1 MRQEENVK
9 LIVAYAVVL
18 GIAYL
23 ALGVAELA
31 LGIQYLLWSNE
42 NVSLA
47 GIVPADILGGF
58 ASLVIG
64 ATFLFSSSVLRGARE
79 SWGYIIVGL
88 FLSAVYGV
96 LYMLIVG
103 ADGLNTWLSYV
114 AGEGDWTWDWLT
126 SGTAGPGLLRPEIWL
141 FLASLPLAYL
151 TLRALKQF
159 HVVS

>member
-1 MRQEENVK
+1 MRQENVK

-31 LGIQYLLWSNE
+31 LGIHHLLLSNE
-42 NVSLA
+42 NASLA

-64 ATFLFSSSVLRGARE
+64 ATFLFSLSVLRGARE
-79 SWGYIIVGL
+79 SWGYIIAGL

-103 ADGLNTWLSYV
+103 ADGLSTWLSYV
-114 AGEGDWTWDWLT
+114 AGEGNWTWDWLT

>member
-1 MRQEENVK
+1 MRQENIK

-23 ALGVAELA
+23 ALGVAELV
-31 LGIQYLLWSNE
+31 LGIYNLIWHSE
-42 NVSLA
+42 NASLA

-64 ATFLFSSSVLRGARE
+64 ATFLGSASLLRGVRE
-79 SWGYIIVGL
+79 SWGYIIAGL

-126 SGTAGPGLLRPEIWL
+126 SGAAGPGLLRPEIWL
-141 FLASLPLAYL
+141 FLVSLPLAHQ

-159 HVVS
+159 NVVR